1 MECNERLTGLLR
13 AYFLLSNPNE
23 TPCEEIIYGLFS
35 VVIIQLHMK
44 LYTFYFDLFC
54 KEIILYQVFD
64 NPGYR
69 NHILCA
75 LAKKVTGKFS
85 QFTDVKLWV
94 SKQICQGCTEEYHQC
109 NSTRRNDSLLVKKG
123 DCTGEGKN
131 SAKGLQ
137 KYLPWDWR

>member
-54 KEIILYQVFD
+54 KEIILYHVFD

-69 NHILCA
+69 DHVMCA
-75 LAKKVTGKFS
+75 LAKKVSGKLS
-85 QFTDVKLWV
+85 
-94 SKQICQGCTEEYHQC
+94 
-109 NSTRRNDSLLVKKG
+109 
-123 DCTGEGKN
+123 
-131 SAKGLQ
+131 
-137 KYLPWDWR
+137 